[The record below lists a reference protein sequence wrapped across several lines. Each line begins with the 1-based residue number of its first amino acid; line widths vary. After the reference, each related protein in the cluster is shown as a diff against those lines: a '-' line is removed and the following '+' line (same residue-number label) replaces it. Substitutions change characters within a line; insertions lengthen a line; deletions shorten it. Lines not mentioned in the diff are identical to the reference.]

1 MVKMTEPK
9 LVSPHLVLIP
19 RFSLDLTGRF
29 AVSHSPWLVSREG
42 GKDEDLLK
50 YFSAILNSTVA
61 YWQIVSTSHKYSRGY
76 AMLEKKTLRNLRVPN
91 PKDVE
96 PAMMKRILKLVDKRL
111 DEPALREVEAQ
122 LDELVS
128 QLYGLSAE
136 DRRLMG
142 MEEND
147 GIRSNG

>member
-1 MVKMTEPK
+1 
-9 LVSPHLVLIP
+9 
-19 RFSLDLTGRF
+19 
-29 AVSHSPWLVSREG
+29 
-42 GKDEDLLK
+42 
-50 YFSAILNSTVA
+50 
-61 YWQIVSTSHKYSRGY
+61 
-76 AMLEKKTLRNLRVPN
+76 MLEKKTLRNLRVPN